1 MDIQLEKIEL
11 IKRLA
16 DVNNEA
22 VIKKVKAILVPGKK
36 KGETERL
43 MANPALVKK
52 VREARKEIKEGKG
65 VKVVDARIIL
75 KKK

>member
-36 KGETERL
+36 KDETERL

-65 VKVVDARIIL
+65 VKVDVKDL
-75 KKK
+75 WK

>member
-1 MDIQLEKIEL
+1 MVHIQLEKIEL

-22 VIKKVKAILVPGKK
+22 VIKKVKAILVPDKRK
-36 KGETERL
+36 DETARL
-43 MANPALVKK
+43 MANPVLVKK

-65 VKVVDARIIL
+65 VKIDVKDL
-75 KKK
+75 WK